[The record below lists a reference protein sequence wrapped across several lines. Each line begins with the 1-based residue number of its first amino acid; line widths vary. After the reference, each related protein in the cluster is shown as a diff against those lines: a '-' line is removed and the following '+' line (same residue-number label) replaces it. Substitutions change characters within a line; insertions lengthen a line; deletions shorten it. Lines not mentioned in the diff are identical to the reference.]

1 MGKDPAFLFY
11 PGDYIGG
18 TMGMTFEEKGAY
30 MDLLMM
36 QFNRGHMTTDMIGQT
51 VGQLWDKIQVKF
63 IQDDKGLWYNERLDL
78 EKSKRKSFV
87 SSRKNNLLGSNQ
99 YTKKI
104 KKNIGHTDGHMSN
117 HMEDKNKDINKDIN
131 ISFKDFW
138 DLYDKKVGKLEK
150 IEKKWNKL
158 KDTDRE
164 LIMEHIPRYKLSKPD
179 KQYRKNPEVYF
190 NNEAWKDEIIEK
202 TSKLQKKTGVIW

>member
-1 MGKDPAFLFY
+1 LGKDPAFLFY